1 MFELIKKSAVPAA
14 MMRSAAK
21 GALSVSAS
29 EMIEI
34 LVYLT
39 HNPIFGP
46 DASMTLAAWDEE
58 STLAVVSGPAP
69 QEVLNYF
76 WDEHNRRPRLMP
88 ALIEN
93 PQIPEQELERLA
105 SGASRELLSMMMAS
119 ARVQASGAVLRAMLT
134 NPRLHPPE
142 IEWIKT
148 SLGDDSHGEEPVEH
162 DPESEAAHHAWKQ
175 EHEGEI
181 ASEEGKPF
189 ELVGEDE
196 EHESAEPA
204 KPEPAPEPATV
215 TAEEVLQRKAVDRPS
230 VADRKNSTLYRISK
244 LNVAAR
250 VKLAFLGNKEER
262 SILIRDGAA
271 IVQRAVLSSPKLSDP
286 EVETFAAAKNVQE
299 GVLREIARTRRFMK
313 SYPVVRHL
321 VNNPRC
327 PLDVSL
333 TLVKNLLVPDL
344 KSLQTNKNVA
354 DTIRKVATKLY
365 KERTLPPGQKAD

>member
-1 MFELIKKSAVPAA
+1 
-14 MMRSAAK
+14 MRSAAK
-21 GALSVSAS
+21 GALSVTAA

-39 HNPIFGP
+39 RNPLFGEE
-46 DASMTLAAWDEE
+46 AKMTLAAWDEA
-58 STLAVVSGPAP
+58 SAVAAVSGPAP
-69 QEVLNYF
+69 QEVLDYF
-76 WDEHNRRPRLMP
+76 WDEQNRRPRLMP

-93 PQIPEQELERLA
+93 PQVPEQELERA
-105 SGASRELLSMMMAS
+105 ATGAARELLGIMLAS
-119 ARVQASGAVLRAMLT
+119 ARVHAAPAVLRALLT
-134 NPRLHPPE
+134 NPRLLPLE
-142 IEWIKT
+142 VERINAL
-148 SLGDDSHGEEPVEH
+148 LGAGTHVGEHVEDPAPVEAPVVEQ
-162 DPESEAAHHAWKQ
+162 DPESEAALHSWKQ
-175 EHEGEI
+175 EHEAEI
-181 ASEEGKPF
+181 AAEEGKPF
-189 ELVGEDE
+189 ELVGAE
-196 EHESAEPA
+196 EEQGPVTEAL
-204 KPEPAPEPATV
+204 PEPATV
-215 TAEEVLQRKAVDRPS
+215 AAEEVVRRKAVERTS

-299 GVLREIARTRRFMK
+299 SVLREIARNRRFLK

-321 VNNPRC
+321 ANNPRC
-327 PLDVSL
+327 PLDVSI
-333 TLVKNLLVPDL
+333 TLVKNLLLPDL

-365 KERTLPPGQKAD
+365 KERSLPPGHKVE